1 MSEKKN
7 KRVRRTRKSV
17 SRTFD
22 FSHKKNSKS
31 FAPLE
36 SSQSEIVKSILILA
50 AAIDASNVASIL
62 AAAGHKNIAEYL
74 QKFDWQS
81 ALRLLPHLV
90 EFADSFGDLSGAEKE
105 KKVLALILRIAQMAN
120 VAEMVD
126 EDAIESIRIIV
137 ATLCD
142 IAKGKFKI
150 NAEQKARC
158 FTLSARTLTW
168 FVRHQ
173 PCCKSKNSNV
183 EDDNV
188 VR

>member
-1 MSEKKN
+1 MGEKKTR
-7 KRVRRTRKSV
+7 RVRRARKSV
-17 SRTFD
+17 SKNID
-22 FSHKKNSKS
+22 FSHQRTSKS

-36 SSQSEIVKSILILA
+36 SSQSEIVKSVLILA
-50 AAIDASNVASIL
+50 ASIDASNVAAIL
-62 AAAGHKNIAEYL
+62 AAAGHKNIAAYL
-74 QKFDWQS
+74 QNFDWQA

-90 EFADSFGDLSGAEKE
+90 EFSDSFADLSGAEKE

-126 EDAIESIRIIV
+126 EDALESIRIII

-158 FTLSARTLTW
+158 FTLTARMLSW
-168 FVRHQ
+168 FTKHQ
-173 PCCKSKNSNV
+173 PCCRGEKSNV

-188 VR
+188 AR